1 MLRFIKH
8 NLTSIDGVSI
18 YPIISL
24 LIFVLFFAIVIYRV
38 IKMSKAHV
46 DEISDLP
53 IESDSIEE
61 KGNQA
66 IVQP

>member
-24 LIFVLFFAIVIYRV
+24 LIFFLFFAVMITWVYRMR
-38 IKMSKAHV
+38 KTEV
-46 DEISDLP
+46 DELSNITF
-53 IESDSIEE
+53 ENEE
-61 KGNQA
+61 NTDFQQEVGF
-66 IVQP
+66 

>member
-24 LIFVLFFAIVIYRV
+24 LIFFLFFAVMITWVYR
-38 IKMSKAHV
+38 MRKAKV
-46 DEISDLP
+46 EELSNIPFENEENEGFQQEI
-53 IESDSIEE
+53 
-61 KGNQA
+61 GF
-66 IVQP
+66 

>member
-24 LIFVLFFAIVIYRV
+24 LIFFLFFAVMITWVYRMRKTEV
-38 IKMSKAHV
+38 EELSNIPFENEENEGFQQ
-46 DEISDLP
+46 EI
-53 IESDSIEE
+53 
-61 KGNQA
+61 GF
-66 IVQP
+66 

>member
-24 LIFVLFFAIVIYRV
+24 IIFFLFFAVMITWVYRMR
-38 IKMSKAHV
+38 KTEV
-46 DEISDLP
+46 DELSNIP
-53 IESDSIEE
+53 FEKEE
-61 KGNQA
+61 NGGFQQE
-66 IVQP
+66 VGF

>member
-24 LIFVLFFAIVIYRV
+24 LIFFLFFAVMITWVYRMR
-38 IKMSKAHV
+38 KTEV
-46 DEISDLP
+46 DELSNIP
-53 IESDSIEE
+53 FE
-61 KGNQA
+61 KKENGEFQQE
-66 IVQP
+66 VGF